1 MHGVAHH
8 STSSSL
14 STQQKQTMAPT
25 YEPSEP
31 ASVSDDLND
40 YDVISDHDPR
50 SLESSIADLRL
61 ESPSVAAVVRPPR
74 ELPPSEEAKIMFES
88 AAYSAEDVQ
97 AYVQRSVVGPGKG
110 AVRHRERSRSR
121 GPGEREKTFRVY
133 VDGIFDTFHVGTV
146 LQLRQMK
153 LSFPSVHLLVGPF
166 TDVQMRAHE
175 MSFVV
180 PHVERCEV
188 LRHIRWVDEVIFDAP
203 VVLSESFLSR
213 HRIDYVAVEE
223 GSSVDPA
230 ISKARLTGYDL
241 VKSIGKAIPTRRTRN
256 VTAPALAM
264 PRESAAPTPAM
275 PASRKLEPAP
285 LAPPSSIPLP
295 PDDDNT
301 PEPREEFGD

>member
-14 STQQKQTMAPT
+14 SAQQEMAPT

-61 ESPSVAAVVRPPR
+61 ESPSVAPVVRPPR
-74 ELPPSEEAKIMFES
+74 ELPPSEEAKIMFET

-97 AYVQRSVVGPGKG
+97 AYIQRSVVGPGKG
-110 AVRHRERSRSR
+110 AVRRPERSRSR
-121 GPGEREKTFRVY
+121 GPGEQREKTFRVY
-133 VDGIFDTFHVGTV
+133 VDGIFDTFHVGIV
-146 LQLRQMK
+146 LQLRQAK

-175 MSFVV
+175 MCFAV

-188 LRHIRWVDEVIFDAP
+188 LRHIRWVDEVVFDAP
-203 VVLSESFLSR
+203 VVLSEGFLSR

-230 ISKARLTGYDL
+230 ISKARLAGYDL

-256 VTAPALAM
+256 VIASALAM

-295 PDDDNT
+295 PDDDT
-301 PEPREEFGD
+301 PEPREEFGE